1 MQPTNLDMISNR
13 IKLAEFKLNQHRNLG
28 SRSKLSVFE
37 VAKLMDTVK
46 NGDRLTKDRNSNI
59 FFSLN

>member
-1 MQPTNLDMISNR
+1 MISNR
-13 IKLAEFKLNQHRNLG
+13 IKQAEFKLNQHRNLG

-46 NGDRLTKDRNSNI
+46 NGDRLTKERNSNI

>member
-1 MQPTNLDMISNR
+1 MISNR
-13 IKLAEFKLNQHRNLG
+13 IKLAEFKLNQHRHLG

-37 VAKLMDTVK
+37 VAKLLDTVK
-46 NGDRLTKDRNSNI
+46 NGDRLTKERNSNI